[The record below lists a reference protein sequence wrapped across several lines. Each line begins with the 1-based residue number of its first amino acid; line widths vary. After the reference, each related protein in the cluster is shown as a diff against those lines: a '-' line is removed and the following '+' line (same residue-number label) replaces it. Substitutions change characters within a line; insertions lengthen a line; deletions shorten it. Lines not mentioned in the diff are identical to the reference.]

1 MPSDS
6 IYSSKSNQTTRTTS
20 NFDKSI
26 HNEKPTFKPQY
37 LADSI
42 IYNSSDTNMSSIKP
56 RYTDSLISSI
66 SKESVLTENR
76 KGRNTQSLLNEG
88 SSGPIKN
95 ASVVSYE
102 NGGGKKENI
111 LNSNPLN
118 ILNDKIMPTGSS
130 SSKTKKTK
138 RTPQNIL
145 KKTLSSLSL
154 NTDNNDNSIL
164 NNLDFINS
172 LTQSTSNYTT
182 VKTSNQRSQNRNSI
196 SSQGH
201 SMSKNLP
208 SSISMNSSSS
218 SSHHYSNIMH
228 IPSRKTSFAGSILKR
243 LSGNASSST
252 SYSSNRTKSKDINNT
267 NNNNSQSSTKEKKK
281 IKDKESIPI
290 KNMSSSLSVRRPSVA
305 SVSAASLRKQS
316 KTSVLTNES
325 GSSSGR
331 KLSAITSTDTTPNIP
346 GLLPLDTNL
355 DDLTDITKTALPSS
369 NSDQHKMTIN
379 NGNQI
384 LITDENKIVP
394 ALSQKVTDPLIT
406 PTVSSVS
413 PKTLKFNKMSVVNVG
428 DNDKISNVSQSQ
440 NVDSMLKTSSIGTEQ
455 QLPHNNDL
463 RDRRVTNATLSN
475 DVHNSINSFGPK
487 KSFSVGD
494 FSSWSLP
501 VINGSVTGVKSDNR
515 NFFGNNLTSLSRG
528 VSNTTLNNE
537 NKWIAP
543 ESWDVD
549 PAVNRDRIKTRKKLK
564 RQLRKER
571 RKLQLQQEKNERV
584 PSMTDPLSR
593 ISSISLSPTSS
604 TSSSLDTE
612 SDFLTDSDSSLCDFM
627 PSSHAIHDNNVD
639 QNKTINSNGINTEK
653 IHNITKPS
661 QNLSTNNKNLMTT
674 LPGISPTNEGR
685 TSIDPLAPI
694 PQQAASTNYTDNP
707 LTLATLEDDRSDRVE
722 RDLEYYYKDS
732 SDLDFNKHYAIRI
745 FNVDDTFTTLS
756 CTPGTTVE
764 DMIPTLKKKFNIPLK
779 SNYQISLKVGKLSKI
794 LRPTSKP
801 IIIERKLL
809 LLNGYKKSDPLH
821 IIGIEDLSFVF
832 KFLFHPV
839 QPSHFTPE
847 QEQRLL
853 RSDFVHVD
861 LRNMNLTTPPI
872 IFYQHTSEIESLDVS
887 NNANIFLPL
896 EFIESSIKLMS
907 LRMVNVRASRFPVNL
922 TEAYKLVSLEL
933 QRNFI
938 KKVPRAVSKLGNL
951 TILNLQ
957 CNELERLPHSFGQLK
972 NLQLLDL
979 SSNKFIF
986 YPDVINE
993 CTNLLQI
1000 DLSYNKI
1007 YNIPQS
1013 INQLTK
1019 LAKINLSHN
1028 KLTDI
1033 QSLSQ
1038 MKNLR
1043 TLNVRYNRITSVKT
1057 VAPNLQNLFLTE
1069 NRISNFEDKLPKL
1082 RTLELQENPITS
1094 ISFKGFYP
1102 LNMTS
1107 LILSKAQLSS
1117 IPGELFTELSRL
1129 EKLELSE
1136 NNLSSLPKEIGLL
1149 NKLIYLSVAR
1159 NKLESLPA
1167 EFAQLKSLRSL
1178 DLHYNN
1184 IREFFEGIEEIEL
1197 TYLNISSNAFGSMV
1211 SMDSTMFTNPTGS
1224 NKLLSSLLFLVAADN
1239 QFTDKMLPFFNSFVN
1254 LKLLNLS
1261 YNNFADISA
1270 LDLKNLTELYLSG
1283 NKISTIP
1290 SECVLNWKELK
1301 VLMLNGNQLLTL
1313 PAELSQLSQLTTFDL
1328 GSNQLKYNISNC
1340 QYDWNWRENK
1350 ELKYLNF
1357 SANRKFE
1364 IKSSTD
1370 HDSGA
1375 DYSNLTIL
1383 PNLKVLGLMDV
1394 TLNTSKVPDEN
1405 SNFRLRTT
1413 ASIING
1419 MRYGVADSLGQKDH
1433 VSTRD
1438 VTFERFRGHDDECLI
1453 CLHDGKNQS
1462 SDYGNNVSRIVR
1474 DIYDKILIRQLEKY
1488 GDSNDEDIKKALRF
1502 SFLQLN
1508 KEINTMLNS
1517 VDNGGDIENLTSADL
1532 LSGSCS
1538 TVVYIKKDKIFT
1550 ANLGDCIA
1558 ILCKNNGD
1566 FQTLTT
1572 QHLPTKREEYER
1584 IRISG
1589 GYVNNGKLDG
1599 VADVSRAVGF
1609 FDLLPHIH
1617 ASADVS
1623 VVTLSPTDDMIIIA
1637 THKLWEYL
1645 DIEMACDIARE
1656 HSTQPMI
1663 AAEVMKDHA
1672 IAYGCAE
1679 NITIICLSLHTSSEQ
1694 DNQFTLNKSA
1704 LLTRRSTFEDTA
1716 LRRLQPEIT
1725 PPTGNLAVVFT
1736 DIKNST
1742 FLWEMF
1748 PNAMRTA
1755 IKTHNDLMRRQLRI
1769 FGGYEVKTE
1778 GDAFMVTF
1786 PTPTSAMGWCLNVQL
1801 KLLDVQWPEEITS
1814 IQDGCLVTDSN
1825 GVKIYQG
1832 LSVRMGMHWG
1842 HPVTELDLVTQRMDY
1857 LGPVVNKASRVS
1869 SVADGGQITL
1879 SNDFM
1884 SEFNKV
1890 MKYHKMVTEEGK
1902 SLKEVYGEE
1911 IVGEVLEREIAM
1923 LETTGWIFFDYG
1935 EQKLKGLETKEFIT
1949 IVYPKILASRHE
1961 FSQKD
1966 TKSKT
1971 IDEDLLFNLR
1981 TISNRLETILSALSG
1996 STLESENIKV
2006 THNYLNSEARTAIV
2020 KSVTDKQLLSFFD
2033 HMVTRIESTVALLQ
2047 LRQRMQDG
2055 LDFCDAN
2062 DRSDSSSTIFDLLDQ
2077 VLADYK
2083 LRKK

>member
-6 IYSSKSNQTTRTTS
+6 IYSSKSNQTTNTTS
-20 NFDKSI
+20 NFNESV

-37 LADSI
+37 LVDSV
-42 IYNSSDTNMSSIKP
+42 IYNSSDAKMSSDKP
-56 RYTDSLISSI
+56 RYTDPLISPI
-66 SKESVLTENR
+66 SKESASNENKKR
-76 KGRNTQSLLNEG
+76 RNTQSVPNKGDSGPVRTASIVYYENEG
-88 SSGPIKN
+88 
-95 ASVVSYE
+95 
-102 NGGGKKENI
+102 KKKDSI

-118 ILNDKIMPTGSS
+118 ILNDKFMPSGISS
-130 SSKTKKTK
+130 SRTKKTK
-138 RTPQNIL
+138 RIPQNIL
-145 KKTLSSLSL
+145 KKTLSSLSI
-154 NTDNNDNSIL
+154 NTDNEGNSIL
-164 NNLDFINS
+164 NDLDFINN
-172 LTQSTSNYTT
+172 LTRSTSNYTI
-182 VKTSNQRSQNRNSI
+182 VKTTSRGSQNRNSI

-201 SMSKNLP
+201 STSKILP
-208 SSISMNSSSS
+208 SSVSTNPSSS

-243 LSGNASSST
+243 LSGNTSSSG
-252 SYSSNRTKSKDINNT
+252 SHSSNRTKSKDTNT
-267 NNNNSQSSTKEKKK
+267 TSNNNSQCSTKEKKK
-281 IKDKESIPI
+281 SGDKTSIPI
-290 KNMSSSLSVRRPSVA
+290 KNNSSSLSTRRSSIT

-316 KTSVLTNES
+316 KSSVLTNDS

-331 KLSAITSTDTTPNIP
+331 KPSAITSTDTTPNIP

-355 DDLTDITKTALPSS
+355 DDLTDITKTALLPSK
-369 NSDQHKMTIN
+369 NNQNKIMTN
-379 NGNQI
+379 NENKI
-384 LITDENKIVP
+384 LITDEDNIVP
-394 ALSQKVTDPLIT
+394 TSNQKGTDFPIALTI
-406 PTVSSVS
+406 SSIS
-413 PKTLKFNKMSVVNVG
+413 PKTHMFNKISVVDVD
-428 DNDKISNVSQSQ
+428 DNDKIPNIPQTQ
-440 NVDSMLKTSSIGTEQ
+440 NVDSILKTSSIGNEQ
-455 QLPHNNDL
+455 HLSHDKHSPNEQI
-463 RDRRVTNATLSN
+463 TNMTLSN
-475 DVHNSINSFGPK
+475 NLHNSTTSFSPK
-487 KSFSVGD
+487 KSYSVGD
-494 FSSWSLP
+494 FTLWSLSAMNDSAP
-501 VINGSVTGVKSDNR
+501 GLKGDKRS
-515 NFFGNNLTSLSRG
+515 FFGNNLTNLSRG
-528 VSNTTLNNE
+528 VSNVTLNNE

-549 PAVNRDRIKTRKKLK
+549 PAVNRDRLKTKKKLKKQLRRERKKL
-564 RQLRKER
+564 L
-571 RKLQLQQEKNERV
+571 LQQEKDKHV
-584 PSMTDPLSR
+584 PSMMDPLAR
-593 ISSISLSPTSS
+593 ASSISLSLTSS
-604 TSSSLDTE
+604 ASSYLDTE
-612 SDFLTDSDSSLCDFM
+612 SDFLTDSDSSSSNSL
-627 PSSHAIHDNNVD
+627 PSWHAIHEGKSNQD
-639 QNKTINSNGINTEK
+639 KTINSNNVDTEK
-653 IHNITKPS
+653 VHNITRPLQS
-661 QNLSTNNKNLMTT
+661 FSTNNINLTT
-674 LPGISPTNEGR
+674 ASPGGFPANERGN
-685 TSIDPLAPI
+685 SVDPLSPGPHKSI
-694 PQQAASTNYTDNP
+694 LMSHSDNP
-707 LTLATLEDDRSDRVE
+707 LTLATLEDDRSDRAE
-722 RDLEYYYKDS
+722 RDLEHYYKDS

-764 DMIPTLKKKFNIPLK
+764 DMIPILKKKFNITLK

-794 LRPTSKP
+794 LRSTSKP

-839 QPSHFTPE
+839 HPSHFTPE

-938 KKVPRAVSKLGNL
+938 KKVPRAISKLGNL

-957 CNELERLPHSFGQLK
+957 CNELERLPHSFGLLK

-986 YPDVINE
+986 YPNVINE

-1007 YNIPQS
+1007 YSIPQS

-1028 KLTDI
+1028 KLTEI
-1033 QSLSQ
+1033 QSLAE

-1043 TLNVRYNRITSVKT
+1043 TLNVRYNRITSIKT

-1117 IPGELFTELSRL
+1117 IPGDLFTELSRL

-1136 NNLSSLPKEIGLL
+1136 NNLSSLPKEIGSL

-1197 TYLNISSNAFGSMV
+1197 TYLNISSNAFGSIA

-1224 NKLLSSLLFLVAADN
+1224 NKLLNSLLFLVAADN
-1239 QFTDKMLPFFNSFVN
+1239 QFTDKMLPFFNSFIN

-1261 YNNFADISA
+1261 YNSFADISA
-1270 LDLKNLTELYLSG
+1270 LNLKNLTELYMSG
-1283 NKISTIP
+1283 NKISAIP

-1301 VLMLNGNQLLTL
+1301 VLMLNGNQLVTL

-1364 IKSSTD
+1364 IRSSTD
-1370 HDSGA
+1370 HDDGV
-1375 DYSNLTIL
+1375 DYSNLSIL

-1419 MRYGVADSLGQKDH
+1419 MRYGVADSLGQRDH

-1438 VTFERFRGHDDECLI
+1438 VTFERFRGNDDECLI
-1453 CLHDGKNQS
+1453 CLYDGKNQS
-1462 SDYGNNVSRIVR
+1462 SDYGNNISRIVR
-1474 DIYDKILIRQLEKY
+1474 DIYDKILIQQLEKY
-1488 GDSNDEDIKKALRF
+1488 GDSNDEDIKRALRF

-1538 TVVYIKKDKIFT
+1538 TVVYIKKEKIFT
-1550 ANLGDCIA
+1550 ANLGDCMA

-1566 FQTLTT
+1566 YQTLTT

-1599 VADVSRAVGF
+1599 VTDVSRAVGF

-1623 VVTLSPTDDMIIIA
+1623 IVTLSPTDDMIIIA

-1645 DIEMACDIARE
+1645 GIEMACDIARE

-1679 NITIICLSLHTSSEQ
+1679 NITIICLSLHTSTEQ

-1923 LETTGWIFFDYG
+1923 LETTGWVFFDYG

-1971 IDEDLLFNLR
+1971 IDEDLLFSLR

-1996 STLESENIKV
+1996 SALEFENIKA
-2006 THNYLNSEARTAIV
+2006 THNYLNSEAKTAIV
-2020 KSVTDKQLLSFFD
+2020 KSVTEKQLLAFFD
-2033 HMVTRIESTVALLQ
+2033 HMVTRIESAVVLLQ
-2047 LRQRMQDG
+2047 LRQQIQDG
-2055 LDFCDAN
+2055 LDFCDTN
-2062 DRSDSSSTIFDLLDQ
+2062 DHSDLSGTIFDLLDE

-2083 LRKK
+2083 LRKE